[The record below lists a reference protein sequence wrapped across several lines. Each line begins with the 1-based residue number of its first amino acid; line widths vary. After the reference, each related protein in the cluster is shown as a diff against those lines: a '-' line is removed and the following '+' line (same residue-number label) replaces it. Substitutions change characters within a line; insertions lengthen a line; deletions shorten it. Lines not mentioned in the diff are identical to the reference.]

1 MVLDGTKKLIK
12 IIMQKVVKLMAGK
25 NDNLIPMNER
35 TKAEQTRIATMGG
48 KASGIARNYKKE
60 QIENLKMLLDTKTE
74 DGTTYREKMNL
85 GVLKGAIEGK
95 SENYKV
101 IMDFLDN
108 VTSSNETPVVN
119 INIVDNA
126 TLEKALYDEK
136 D

>member
-1 MVLDGTKKLIK
+1 
-12 IIMQKVVKLMAGK
+12 MAGK

-48 KASGIARNYKKE
+48 IASGKARNYKKE
-60 QIENLKMLLDTKTE
+60 QIENLKMLLDTKAE
-74 DGTTYREKMNL
+74 DGTTYREKMNF

-108 VTSSNETPVVN
+108 NTSSNETPVVN